1 MKAVVTKTPK
11 GCTVTVLA
19 PEFDMCI
26 MTRKELSDMF
36 AEIIMS
42 ANKLFEAMPA
52 LKQVVVSTDVEK
64 IE

>member
-1 MKAVVTKTPK
+1 MKAVVTKNPK
-11 GCTVTVLA
+11 GCTVTFLA
-19 PEFDMCI
+19 PEFGMFI

>member
-1 MKAVVTKTPK
+1 MKAAVTKTRK
-11 GCTVTVLA
+11 GSSVTFLA
-19 PEFDMCI
+19 PEFDMFI

-52 LKQVVVSTDVEK
+52 LKQVVVSTDIEK